1 EWTPVEVTPSGEDY
15 EAYDSRLDIER
26 LQNSWE
32 EEQQQMEEVLPS
44 TAPQVTETQPE
55 KTDTETSSVPPL
67 SSRED
72 PPVVSV
78 ILCLLFLLVILYI
91 YREMRRADERQM
103 DVRQAFGRL
112 LLTLHRAGYL
122 REYDGSEED
131 FGARLAELFPEEDPA
146 ELARFV
152 RLAEKRAFEIGR
164 AHL

>member
-1 EWTPVEVTPSGEDY
+1 MTGYAVKPSDFEMRMGDYGHRAVITDASAHAWPEIFIEDLGWTPVEVTPSGEDY
-15 EAYDSRLDIER
+15 EAYDSGLDMER
-26 LQNSWE
+26 LQDIWE

-91 YREMRRADERQM
+91 YREMRRQM
-103 DVRQAFGRL
+103 KGKW
-112 LLTLHRAGYL
+112 TC
-122 REYDGSEED
+122 
-131 FGARLAELFPEEDPA
+131 ARLSDDCF
-146 ELARFV
+146 
-152 RLAEKRAFEIGR
+152 
-164 AHL
+164 